1 MNQLVV
7 QLSEKIRTEATVW
20 RIIAVIQVV
29 IGLLTIVFNLF
40 AGDFAEVL
48 YGGLIILVAVRNYKL
63 SADDIK
69 FLQEISVKPVGIV
82 SKYESMTPY
91 IINLVYNVFVGGVI
105 GAVAC
110 VFGFM
115 TRSFVVKNK
124 EGFLALENGVNGTDD
139 PFNTTQ
145 FNYNNQ

>member
-40 AGDFAEVL
+40 AGSFGEVL
-48 YGGLIILVAVRNYKL
+48 YGSLIILIAVRNYKL
-63 SADDIK
+63 SADDLK
-69 FLQEISVKPVGIV
+69 FVQIISVNPIGIV
-82 SKYESMTPY
+82 SKYESIIPL
-91 IINLVYNVFVGGVI
+91 IINLAYNIFVGGVI

-124 EGFLALENGVNGTDD
+124 EGFLALENGVNGTNN
-139 PFNTTQ
+139 PFNATQ
-145 FNYNNQ
+145 FNYNNH